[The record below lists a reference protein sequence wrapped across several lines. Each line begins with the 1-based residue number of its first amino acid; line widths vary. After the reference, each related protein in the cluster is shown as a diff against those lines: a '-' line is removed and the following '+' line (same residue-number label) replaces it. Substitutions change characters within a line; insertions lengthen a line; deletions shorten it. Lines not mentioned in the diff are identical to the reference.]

1 MMKEMPEKESLQARL
16 DGIRDVILTDAPP
29 GIRKR
34 ILLHI
39 QNLVEGDI
47 LADCKKMG
55 DAAPDFTLI
64 DGHGKEVRLSLELQ
78 KGPVVLSYYRGE
90 WCPFCVEEVKT
101 LQTIHPDITE
111 LGARLI
117 ALSPQ
122 TQTQTVTMVDR
133 LELSFDVLTDLG
145 NKVADTYGLVF
156 EADEPIKYVYREFG
170 IELQKY
176 NGDRTFRLP
185 VPATYV
191 IGQDG
196 VIKWAFLEPDYTR
209 RAEPAE
215 ILAQLRKLGETKGHD

>member
-1 MMKEMPEKESLQARL
+1 MTKKESLRERL

-47 LADCKKMG
+47 LAGCKKVG
-55 DAAPDFTLI
+55 DAAPDFTLV
-64 DGHGKEVRLSLELQ
+64 DGRGKELSLGRELE

-90 WCPFCVEEVKT
+90 WCPFCVEEVKA
-101 LQTIHPDITE
+101 LEVIYPDITA
-111 LGARLI
+111 LGASLI

-122 TQTQTVTMVDR
+122 TQTQTATMVDR
-133 LELSFDVLTDLG
+133 LGLSFDVLTDLG

-170 IELQKY
+170 IELEKY

-185 VPATYV
+185 VPATYI

-196 VIKWAFLEPDYTR
+196 VIKWAFLEPDYTK
-209 RAEPAE
+209 RAEPAD
-215 ILAQLRKLGETKGHD
+215 ILAQVRKLGESGA

>member
-1 MMKEMPEKESLQARL
+1 MQARL

-39 QNLVEGDI
+39 QNLVKGNI
-47 LADCKKMG
+47 LADCKKEG
-55 DAAPDFTLI
+55 AAALDFTLV
-64 DGHGKEVRLSLELQ
+64 DGRGKEVSLGRELE

-101 LQTIHPDITE
+101 LQTIYQDITA

-122 TQTQTVTMVDR
+122 TQTQTASMVDR
-133 LELSFDVLTDLG
+133 LGLSFDILTDLG
-145 NKVADTYGLVF
+145 NKVAGAYGLVF
-156 EADEPIKYVYREFG
+156 EADEPIKYVYAEFG
-170 IELQKY
+170 IELQEY
-176 NGDRTFRLP
+176 NGDRTYRLP
-185 VPATYV
+185 VPATYI

-196 VIKWAFLEPDYTR
+196 VIKWAFLEPDYTK
-209 RAEPAE
+209 RAEPE
-215 ILAQLRKLGETKGHD
+215 DILAQLRKLKESGGA